1 VICYGDHVTQVAG
14 RSAELDSSDDDWNVV
29 VMVIT

>member
-1 VICYGDHVTQVAG
+1 VTQVAG